1 MLFLFSFTE
10 LWGTVRTTLNQWG
23 TQLMNLIMP
32 FFNALSPYVQAAIVI
47 VAALLSILGVV
58 VIIKKYIKFFV
69 TLAIIG
75 GIGAAVYFFVIRPQ

>member
-10 LWGTVRTTLNQWG
+10 LWVTVQSTLDQWG

-32 FFNALSPYVQAAIVI
+32 FFNNLAPYLQAAII
-47 VAALLSILGVV
+47 IAAGLLSVLGVV

-69 TLAIIG
+69 TLAIMG
-75 GIGAAVYFFVIRPQ
+75 GIGVAVYFFVIKPQ